1 MLFLDGENYR
11 DRDLKSGD
19 TPWGMREG
27 EQELREKKMQWMIFP
42 GTFVLRFLPGKM
54 KRWLQK
60 RIESSLSVEPGRKKE
75 DKSLE
80 ILTKEISVLCWGL
93 LFLIAVSCVMN
104 VFPKTN
110 PVHITRNLF
119 GEGEQE
125 IVLVLKKGK
134 DTRETTFSIGERE
147 LSDKELQSLTEE
159 FFKKLEINMRGDNP
173 SLSQVNKKLIFD
185 PSLEGYP
192 FQIEYQPENPDYIE
206 WDGNPGEEAKKLK
219 EKESRQTA
227 FAVKAVCGEFEAKC
241 RFPVMLVGKNVFGVP
256 GVFKK
261 AELQLKKI
269 EKQTR
274 KNQEVV
280 FPSVLGEVEVHVKGE
295 ESRKTG
301 IFLLFGC
308 IPWLIVVR
316 NHMARKEKQ
325 EKIRKE
331 TVQDFSMVVHLLTL
345 YMGAGLSFASAVHR
359 IVCDYQNGHF
369 FTVKRYVFDKM
380 EIMDRQMRMGVS
392 QKEACLEWSRCFRE
406 KMYQQLA
413 IAIIQS
419 ISKGTRETEVFLEN
433 MEREAF
439 LQRIDN
445 ARKEGEKASTRLL
458 FPMIVLLSLVMILVM
473 FPAIVQ
479 FQSF

>member
-1 MLFLDGENYR
+1 
-11 DRDLKSGD
+11 
-19 TPWGMREG
+19 MREG

-125 IVLVLKKGK
+125 IVLVMKKGK

-192 FQIEYQPENPDYIE
+192 FQIEYQ
-206 WDGNPGEEAKKLK
+206 
-219 EKESRQTA
+219 Q
-227 FAVKAVCGEFEAKC
+227 
-241 RFPVMLVGKNVFGVP
+241 
-256 GVFKK
+256 
-261 AELQLKKI
+261 
-269 EKQTR
+269 
-274 KNQEVV
+274 
-280 FPSVLGEVEVHVKGE
+280 
-295 ESRKTG
+295 
-301 IFLLFGC
+301 
-308 IPWLIVVR
+308 
-316 NHMARKEKQ
+316 
-325 EKIRKE
+325 
-331 TVQDFSMVVHLLTL
+331 
-345 YMGAGLSFASAVHR
+345 
-359 IVCDYQNGHF
+359 
-369 FTVKRYVFDKM
+369 
-380 EIMDRQMRMGVS
+380 
-392 QKEACLEWSRCFRE
+392 
-406 KMYQQLA
+406 
-413 IAIIQS
+413 
-419 ISKGTRETEVFLEN
+419 
-433 MEREAF
+433 
-439 LQRIDN
+439 
-445 ARKEGEKASTRLL
+445 
-458 FPMIVLLSLVMILVM
+458 
-473 FPAIVQ
+473 
-479 FQSF
+479 